1 MKILH
6 NMHPEDAKHYDTT
19 RLREAFLCE
28 DLFQPGKINVVYS
41 HIDRLVA
48 LGAIPNNGEILSL
61 DEVIDKKSFGTEF
74 FLERRELGIIN
85 LGGTA
90 VITTKQGSF
99 TVEHLDA
106 VYLGKGTEEIT
117 FSSKDDKS
125 PAVLYGLSAPAHHVF
140 PSKLIKYADAR
151 KVKLGALEN
160 SNARTINQYL
170 HPEVL
175 ETCQLCMGM
184 TELEKGSVWNTM
196 PAHTHERR
204 MEAYLYFNIEPDQ
217 VVFHFLGEPT
227 ETRHIV
233 VRDKQLIISPSWS
246 IHSGCGTKNYSFVW
260 GMVGENQTFDDMDF
274 VSMQDLR

>member
-48 LGAIPNNGEILSL
+48 LGAIPNSGEILSL

-99 TVEHLDA
+99 TVGHLDA
-106 VYLGKGTEEIT
+106 IYLGKGTEEIT

-125 PAVLYGLSAPAHHVF
+125 PAVLYGLSAPAHRTF
-140 PSKLIKYADAR
+140 PSKLIKYVDAR
-151 KVKLGALEN
+151 KVKLGTLEN

>member
-48 LGAIPNNGEILSL
+48 LGAIPNSGEILSL

-106 VYLGKGTEEIT
+106 VYLGKGIEEIT

-260 GMVGENQTFDDMDF
+260 GMAGENQTFDDMDF
-274 VSMQDLR
+274 IPMQDLR

>member
-48 LGAIPNNGEILSL
+48 LGAIPNSGEILSL

>member
-48 LGAIPNNGEILSL
+48 LGAIPNSGEILSL

-125 PAVLYGLSAPAHHVF
+125 PAVLYGLSAPAHRTF
-140 PSKLIKYADAR
+140 PSKLIKYVDAR
-151 KVKLGALEN
+151 KVKLGTLEN

-184 TELEKGSVWNTM
+184 TELETGSVWNTM

-274 VSMQDLR
+274 VPMQDLR

>member
-48 LGAIPNNGEILSL
+48 LGAIPNSGEILSL

-246 IHSGCGTKNYSFVW
+246 IHSGCGTKSYSFVW
-260 GMVGENQTFDDMDF
+260 GMAGENQTFDDMDF
-274 VSMQDLR
+274 IPMQDLR

>member
-48 LGAIPNNGEILSL
+48 LGAIPNSGEILSL

-106 VYLGKGTEEIT
+106 VYLGKGIEEIT

-204 MEAYLYFNIEPDQ
+204 MEAYLYFNIEPEQ

-260 GMVGENQTFDDMDF
+260 GMAGENQTFDDMDF
-274 VSMQDLR
+274 IPMQDLR

>member
-48 LGAIPNNGEILSL
+48 LGAIPNSGEILSL

-184 TELEKGSVWNTM
+184 TELEKDSVWNTM

-260 GMVGENQTFDDMDF
+260 GMAGENQTFDDMDF
-274 VSMQDLR
+274 IPMQDLR

>member
-48 LGAIPNNGEILSL
+48 LGAIPNSGEILSL

-99 TVEHLDA
+99 TVGHLDA
-106 VYLGKGTEEIT
+106 IYLGKGTEEIT
-117 FSSKDDKS
+117 FSSQDDKS
-125 PAVLYGLSAPAHHVF
+125 PAVLYGLSAPAHRTF
-140 PSKLIKYADAR
+140 PSKLIKYVDAR
-151 KVKLGALEN
+151 KVKLGTLEN

-274 VSMQDLR
+274 VPMQDLR

>member
-48 LGAIPNNGEILSL
+48 LGAIPNSGEILSL

-106 VYLGKGTEEIT
+106 VYLGRGTEEIT

-260 GMVGENQTFDDMDF
+260 GMAGENQTFDDMDF
-274 VSMQDLR
+274 IPMQDLR

>member
-90 VITTKQGSF
+90 VITTKHGSF

-260 GMVGENQTFDDMDF
+260 GMAGENQTFDDMDF
-274 VSMQDLR
+274 IPMQDLR

>member
-48 LGAIPNNGEILSL
+48 LGAIPNSGEILSL

-99 TVEHLDA
+99 TVGHLDA
-106 VYLGKGTEEIT
+106 IYLGKGTEEIT
-117 FSSKDDKS
+117 FSSQDDKS
-125 PAVLYGLSAPAHHVF
+125 PAVLYGLSAPAHRTF
-140 PSKLIKYADAR
+140 PSKLIKYVDAR
-151 KVKLGALEN
+151 KVKLGTLEN

>member
-28 DLFQPGKINVVYS
+28 DLFLTGKINVVYS

-48 LGAIPNNGEILSL
+48 LGAIPNSGEILSL

-99 TVEHLDA
+99 TVGHLDA
-106 VYLGKGTEEIT
+106 IYLGKGTEEIT
-117 FSSKDDKS
+117 FSSQDDKS
-125 PAVLYGLSAPAHHVF
+125 PAVLYGLSAPAHRTF
-140 PSKLIKYADAR
+140 PSKLIKYVDAR
-151 KVKLGALEN
+151 KVKLGTLEN

>member
-48 LGAIPNNGEILSL
+48 LGAIPNSGEILSL

-260 GMVGENQTFDDMDF
+260 GMAGENQTFDDMDF
-274 VSMQDLR
+274 IPMQDLR

>member
-48 LGAIPNNGEILSL
+48 LGAIPNSGEILSL

-260 GMVGENQTFDDMDF
+260 GMAGENQTFDDMDF
-274 VSMQDLR
+274 ILMQDLR